1 MCYGELENSQ
11 LKYAR
16 VVKRKVCSVEENGE
30 RDCGDVLVRF
40 AGLTLSHRIGA
51 SCVLKNDF
59 ENKKPTVLLS
69 MVETRNDS
77 LRC

>member
-1 MCYGELENSQ
+1 M
-11 LKYAR
+11 
-16 VVKRKVCSVEENGE
+16 EENGE
-30 RDCGDVLVRF
+30 LDCGEMLAHF
-40 AGLTLSHRIGA
+40 AGLTLARRIGA

-69 MVETRNDS
+69 MVERRNDS